1 MVSPAPSG
9 ASVAPDLPDF
19 LSPHGAGCLDPP
31 WAGPVDPGRR
41 HPRAVRVRRRLRGQ
55 ERKRDSL
62 GKSDHYRIEV
72 SPGDAGVV
80 QTVGR
85 RICAESSAD
94 LEISAGRRCPG
105 AGPGAHFERSSEGA
119 LGRIV
124 VPDFLKSPFVD
135 SRNVAPL
142 DVLVRLLAALALG
155 GLVAWIYCRTRK
167 RNEVAASFPTTL
179 VLLSVLIAMVTQVI
193 GDNVAR
199 AFSLVGALSI
209 VRFRTV
215 VRDTQ
220 DTAYVIFAVVVGM
233 AVGANNI
240 WVSLIGIVVVGL
252 AAFVMMT
259 RPGLI
264 ASSQPAFLLSLRV
277 GLGFDLDKLL
287 GGTLDAHLEEREL
300 LSIST
305 ARQGISLDVTYE
317 TRLRRDRSADELVK
331 ALNRV
336 EGVQSVQLQRRG
348 FDPLT

>member
-1 MVSPAPSG
+1 M
-9 ASVAPDLPDF
+9 
-19 LSPHGAGCLDPP
+19 
-31 WAGPVDPGRR
+31 
-41 HPRAVRVRRRLRGQ
+41 
-55 ERKRDSL
+55 
-62 GKSDHYRIEV
+62 
-72 SPGDAGVV
+72 
-80 QTVGR
+80 
-85 RICAESSAD
+85 
-94 LEISAGRRCPG
+94 
-105 AGPGAHFERSSEGA
+105 
-119 LGRIV
+119 
-124 VPDFLKSPFVD
+124 PDFLKSPFVTGP
-135 SRNVAPL
+135 SIAPL
-142 DVLVRLLAALALG
+142 DVLIRLLAALVLG
-155 GLVAWIYCRTRK
+155 GIVAWIYRRTRK
-167 RNEVAASFPTTL
+167 STEVAASFPITL

-240 WVSLIGIVVVGL
+240 WVSLIGIGVVGL
-252 AAFVMMT
+252 AAFLMMT

-277 GLGFDLDKLL
+277 GLGHDLDKLL
-287 GGTLDAHLEEREL
+287 GSTLDAHLQEREL
-300 LSIST
+300 LSIAT

-317 TRLRRDRSADELVK
+317 TRLRRDGSADELVK

-348 FDPLT
+348 FDQLP